1 MFNTFLISFY
11 KLSSNCKSNILTT
24 RYYNFQNNYNI
35 VLSIPVLSNDILA
48 FMTSVTLSENLC
60 YLLERSY

>member
-1 MFNTFLISFY
+1 MFGNFPISFY

-35 VLSIPVLSNDILA
+35 VLSILIFSNDILA
-48 FMTSVTLSENLC
+48 G
-60 YLLERSY
+60 